1 MLKIGRVI
9 EKRTASV
16 IVSVPEE
23 NQTAKGEGCPHCS
36 LHGENK
42 EYEVFDYPAAEIGD
56 TVEIDLQEGQM
67 ARDAFL
73 VYGTPFLSFLIGIF
87 VGFLLLPE
95 YKDIG
100 SFAIGILFAFAT
112 FFLLRAFQKK
122 KPKPARIQIT
132 KVL

>member
-1 MLKIGRVI
+1 MLKTGRVI

-42 EYEVFDYPAAEIGD
+42 EYEVFDYPAVEIGD

-67 ARDAFL
+67 AKDAFL

-87 VGFLLLPE
+87 VGFLLMPE

-100 SFAIGILFAFAT
+100 SFAIGILFAIIA
-112 FFLLRAFQKK
+112 FFFIKTLQKK
-122 KPKPARIQIT
+122 KPSPTRIRIIQI
-132 KVL
+132 L